1 MNEFLY
7 FSLQFCQY
15 LFYIF
20 EFMLLKAHKFKII
33 VFAWWNKM
41 FSHYWITIIWYSLM
55 ISVMFFTPKSIFD
68 INTASSDFF
77 QLVFFQYIYFSILL
91 LSLSV
96 PFVNR
101 YSNAL

>member
-1 MNEFLY
+1 
-7 FSLQFCQY
+7 
-15 LFYIF
+15 
-20 EFMLLKAHKFKII
+20 
-33 VFAWWNKM
+33 
-41 FSHYWITIIWYSLM
+41 M